1 MVLNAAVTEAWSHP
15 PASGD
20 QGVEVGVLGGG
31 SWGGAGDVVGRRQM
45 HTVGGHCQEGRRR
58 RMREA
63 LGL

>member
-1 MVLNAAVTEAWSHP
+1 
-15 PASGD
+15 
-20 QGVEVGVLGGG
+20 VGVLGGG